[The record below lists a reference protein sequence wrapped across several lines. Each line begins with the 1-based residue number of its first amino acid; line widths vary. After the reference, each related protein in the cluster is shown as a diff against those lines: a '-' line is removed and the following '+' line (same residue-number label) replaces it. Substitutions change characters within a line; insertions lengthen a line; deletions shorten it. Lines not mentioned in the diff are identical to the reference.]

1 MAQHRLQERP
11 LNELLQT
18 HGPCATS
25 RRGHTI
31 ATARLDHAAERT
43 IQLPSSTALDSRPRT
58 GVRPRGR
65 LALGLA
71 SLAVTA
77 LLGGCGS
84 SSTPGSSADPA
95 GVVPA
100 TAKFFASAT
109 VRPTGALKSAAQS
122 DGRALTHQADPYLRL
137 LAALQTPGAPQLSF
151 SRDVAPWLGTR
162 AGVYLSSLSSAGSLL
177 GILQEGL
184 LGGSSPSA
192 SFPFG
197 SSGAQGAIV
206 LDTSDAAKA
215 KSFLD
220 KEAGH
225 AGAHSTSYRGVSYQ
239 LGSGGVAFAMV
250 DRLAVIGSESGI
262 HGVIDTAKGG
272 SPLTHQESYAKLLA
286 KAPAVT
292 LAHIYSA
299 PAPAAQSS
307 SSNEGISGLLALLAG
322 TGAANVSIVP
332 GATSLSL
339 DADTLTGSSAAKGL
353 LSGNPAAAKALDGL
367 PGESWLAIGV
377 GNLGA
382 SLPQDIQGLRTL
394 SSLGSTPGV
403 SSPESAATS
412 GLSIKSLIGALSVP
426 LSVLGGSSAQAK
438 HDFSSWMGSAGIF
451 ASGSSLL
458 ELKAAIVVES
468 KDPALSRAAVG
479 KLAGQLRKTGES
491 LRPVTIPG
499 TEAATGVA
507 LNGLPVILD
516 IAAGKGSDGQSEF
529 VLGFGDASVEAALNP
544 PSAMAGAA
552 PHSAAATA
560 LGEGVQPSLMA
571 DFPTLLSLLEGVNL
585 TADPSISKFVPYL
598 RALSTLAGGGHDLGG
613 EVQRF
618 RLALGLQQSNG

>member
-43 IQLPSSTALDSRPRT
+43 IQLPSSPAPDSRPRT
-58 GVRPRGR
+58 GARPRGT
-65 LALGLA
+65 LALALA
-71 SLAVTA
+71 SLAVTG
-77 LLGGCGS
+77 LLAGCGS

-100 TAKFFASAT
+100 TAKLFASAT

-137 LAALQTPGAPQLSF
+137 LAALQAPGAPQLSF

-184 LGGSSPSA
+184 LGGSSSSA

-215 KSFLD
+215 RSFLD

-272 SPLTHQESYAKLLA
+272 SPLTDQESYAKLLA
-286 KAPAVT
+286 KAPAGT

-299 PAPAAQSS
+299 PVAQSS

-339 DADTLTGSSAAKGL
+339 DADTLAGSSAAKGL
-353 LSGNPAAAKALDGL
+353 LSGDPAAAKALDGL

-412 GLSIKSLIGALSVP
+412 GLSIKSLIGALTVP
-426 LSVLGGSSAQAK
+426 LSVLGGSSTQAK

-458 ELKAAIVVES
+458 ELRAAIVIES

-479 KLAGQLRKTGES
+479 KLGSQLRKAGGS

-516 IAAGKGSDGQSEF
+516 IAAGKGSDGQSKF
-529 VLGFGDASVEAALNP
+529 VLGFGEASVEAALTP

-560 LGEGVQPSLMA
+560 LGEGAQPSLMA

-618 RLALGLQQSNG
+618 RLALGLQQSSG